1 MKTTTRT
8 AQLAIWTGLW
18 VISQAVAAFGPIFL
32 WGEQATLTLIAII
45 GTLVFGLGMIQANIV
60 HLRSLDELQQKIHL
74 EAMALT
80 LGLVLVFGLSY
91 SLLDTTNLIP
101 FDAEISVVVIF
112 MGLTYLA
119 AVMINNWRYL

>member
-1 MKTTTRT
+1 MQTNHRI
-8 AQLAIWTGLW
+8 AQLATWTGLW
-18 VISQAVAAFGPIFL
+18 VISQAVAAFGPLFL
-32 WGEQATLTLIAII
+32 WGEQPVFTVIAII
-45 GTLVFGLGMIQANIV
+45 ATLPFGLGMIRANIK

-74 EAMALT
+74 EAMGLT

-119 AVMINNWRYL
+119 AVMVNNWRYL

>member
-1 MKTTTRT
+1 MQTNHRI
-8 AQLAIWTGLW
+8 AQLATWTGLW
-18 VISQAVAAFGPIFL
+18 VISQAVAAFGPLFL
-32 WGEQATLTLIAII
+32 WDEQSIFTVIAII
-45 GTLVFGLGMIQANIV
+45 ATLLFGLGMIRANIK

-74 EAMALT
+74 EAMGLT

-101 FDAEISVVVIF
+101 FDAEISVVVVF

-119 AVMINNWRYL
+119 AIMVNNWRYL

>member
-1 MKTTTRT
+1 MQTNTRI
-8 AQLAIWTGLW
+8 AQLATWTALW
-18 VISQAVAAFGPIFL
+18 VISQAIAAFGPIFL
-32 WGEQATLTLIAII
+32 WGEQTSLTLLAII
-45 GTLVFGLGMIQANIV
+45 GTIVFGLGMIRANII

-74 EAMALT
+74 EAMGLT

-119 AVMINNWRYL
+119 AVMVNNWRYL

>member
-1 MKTTTRT
+1 MQTNHRI
-8 AQLAIWTGLW
+8 AQLATWTGLW
-18 VISQAVAAFGPIFL
+18 VISQAVAAFGPLFL
-32 WGEQATLTLIAII
+32 WDEQSIFTVIAII
-45 GTLVFGLGMIQANIV
+45 ATLLFGLGMIRANIK

-74 EAMALT
+74 EAMGLT

-119 AVMINNWRYL
+119 AVMVNNWRYL

>member
-32 WGEQATLTLIAII
+32 WGEQATLTLMAII

>member
-1 MKTTTRT
+1 MQTNNRI
-8 AQLAIWTGLW
+8 AQLATWTGLW
-18 VISQAVAAFGPIFL
+18 VISQAVAAFGPLFL
-32 WGEQATLTLIAII
+32 WDEQSIFTVIAII
-45 GTLVFGLGMIQANIV
+45 ATLLFGLGMIRANIK

-74 EAMALT
+74 EAMGLT

-101 FDAEISVVVIF
+101 FDAEISVVVVF

-119 AVMINNWRYL
+119 AIIVNNWRYL

>member
-1 MKTTTRT
+1 MQTNTHIV
-8 AQLAIWTGLW
+8 QLATWTGLW
-18 VISQAVAAFGPIFL
+18 VISQAIAAFGPMFL
-32 WGEQATLTLIAII
+32 WDQQPTLTLIAII
-45 GTLVFGLGMIQANIV
+45 GTLIFGLGMIRANII

-74 EAMALT
+74 EAMGLT

-119 AVMINNWRYL
+119 AVMVNNWRYL

>member
-1 MKTTTRT
+1 METKTRT
-8 AQLAIWTGLW
+8 AKLAIWTGLW

-45 GTLVFGLGMIQANIV
+45 GTLVFGLGMIRANIL

-91 SLLDTTNLIP
+91 SLLDTTNLMP

-112 MGLTYLA
+112 MGLSYLA

>member
-1 MKTTTRT
+1 MQTNNRI
-8 AQLAIWTGLW
+8 AQLATWTGLW
-18 VISQAVAAFGPIFL
+18 VISQAVAAFGPLFL
-32 WGEQATLTLIAII
+32 WDEQSIFTVIAII
-45 GTLVFGLGMIQANIV
+45 ATLLFGLGMIRANIK

-74 EAMALT
+74 EAMGLT

-101 FDAEISVVVIF
+101 FDAEISVVVVF

-119 AVMINNWRYL
+119 AIMVNNWRYL

>member
-1 MKTTTRT
+1 MHTNTHIT
-8 AQLAIWTGLW
+8 QLATWTGLW
-18 VISQAVAAFGPIFL
+18 VISQAVAAFGPLFF
-32 WGEQATLTLIAII
+32 WGEQQTLTLIDII
-45 GTLVFGLGMIQANIV
+45 GTLVFGLGMIRANIV

-74 EAMALT
+74 EAMGLT

-119 AVMINNWRYL
+119 AVMVNNWRYL

>member
-1 MKTTTRT
+1 MQTNHRI
-8 AQLAIWTGLW
+8 AQLATWTGLW
-18 VISQAVAAFGPIFL
+18 VISQAVAAFGPLFL
-32 WGEQATLTLIAII
+32 WGEQPVFTVIAII
-45 GTLVFGLGMIQANIV
+45 ATLLFGLGMIRANIK

-74 EAMALT
+74 EAMGLT

-119 AVMINNWRYL
+119 AVMVNNWRYL

>member
-1 MKTTTRT
+1 MQTNNRI
-8 AQLAIWTGLW
+8 AQLATWTGLW
-18 VISQAVAAFGPIFL
+18 VISQAAAAFGPLFL
-32 WGEQATLTLIAII
+32 WDEQSIFTVIAII
-45 GTLVFGLGMIQANIV
+45 ATLLFGLGMIRANIK

-74 EAMALT
+74 EAMGLT

-101 FDAEISVVVIF
+101 FDAEISVVVVF

-119 AVMINNWRYL
+119 AIMVNNWRYL

>member
-1 MKTTTRT
+1 MQTNTHIV
-8 AQLAIWTGLW
+8 QLATWTGLW
-18 VISQAVAAFGPIFL
+18 VISQAIAAFGPMFL
-32 WGEQATLTLIAII
+32 WDQQPTLTLIAII
-45 GTLVFGLGMIQANIV
+45 GTLIFGLGMIRANIV

-74 EAMALT
+74 EAMGLT

-119 AVMINNWRYL
+119 AVMVNNWRYL

>member
-1 MKTTTRT
+1 MQTNTHIV
-8 AQLAIWTGLW
+8 QLATWTGLW
-18 VISQAVAAFGPIFL
+18 VISQAIAAFGPMFL
-32 WGEQATLTLIAII
+32 WDQQPTLTLIAII
-45 GTLVFGLGMIQANIV
+45 GTLIFGLSMIRANIV

-74 EAMALT
+74 EAMGLT

-119 AVMINNWRYL
+119 AVMVNHWRYL

>member
-1 MKTTTRT
+1 MQTNNRI
-8 AQLAIWTGLW
+8 AQLATWTGLW
-18 VISQAVAAFGPIFL
+18 VISQAVAAFGPLFL
-32 WGEQATLTLIAII
+32 WGEQSVFTVIAII
-45 GTLVFGLGMIQANIV
+45 ATLLFGLGMIRANIK

-74 EAMALT
+74 EAMGLT

-119 AVMINNWRYL
+119 AVMLNNWRYL

>member
-1 MKTTTRT
+1 MQTNTHIV
-8 AQLAIWTGLW
+8 QLATWTGLW
-18 VISQAVAAFGPIFL
+18 VISQAIAAFGPMFL
-32 WGEQATLTLIAII
+32 WDQQPTLTLIAII
-45 GTLVFGLGMIQANIV
+45 GTLIFGLGMIRANII
-60 HLRSLDELQQKIHL
+60 HLRSLDEFQQKIHL
-74 EAMALT
+74 EAMGLT

-119 AVMINNWRYL
+119 AVMVNNWRYL

>member
-1 MKTTTRT
+1 MQTNNRI
-8 AQLAIWTGLW
+8 AQLATWTGLW
-18 VISQAVAAFGPIFL
+18 VISQAVAAFGPLFL
-32 WGEQATLTLIAII
+32 WDERSIFTVIAII
-45 GTLVFGLGMIQANIV
+45 ATLLFGLGMIRANIK

-74 EAMALT
+74 EAMGLT

-101 FDAEISVVVIF
+101 FDAEISVVVVF

-119 AVMINNWRYL
+119 AIMVNNWRYL

>member
-1 MKTTTRT
+1 MQTNNRVV
-8 AQLAIWTGLW
+8 QLAIWTGLW
-18 VISQAVAAFGPIFL
+18 VISQAIAAFGPIFL

-45 GTLVFGLGMIQANIV
+45 GTLVFGLGMIRANIL
-60 HLRSLDELQQKIHL
+60 HLHSLDELQQKIHL

-119 AVMINNWRYL
+119 AVMINNWRYI

>member
-1 MKTTTRT
+1 MQTNNRI
-8 AQLAIWTGLW
+8 AQLATWTGLW
-18 VISQAVAAFGPIFL
+18 VVSQAVAAFGPLFL
-32 WGEQATLTLIAII
+32 WGEQPVFTVIAII
-45 GTLVFGLGMIQANIV
+45 ATLLFGLGMIRANID

-74 EAMALT
+74 EAMGLT

-119 AVMINNWRYL
+119 AVMVNNWRYL